1 MVPSSFSAAYG
12 SSNACPKNYKMS
24 DSDDSPYYDDYG
36 SYDEDNDYNRYSD
49 DDYLSSR
56 WTRETGRNGEDDS
69 HVRQKQL
76 EKVQAARKYLQEG
89 TRKENPGGDT
99 VFGALYNQEQYSDLI
114 LSVGDRTFFAHR
126 LVLCAWSDVF
136 KTMLSDPTWQ
146 ANNELCNESSDSTSG
161 QVFRQVLVEEYP
173 DALVFE
179 DFLKFLYTATVTPT
193 SHNVLSL
200 IRLADKYMIP
210 ELHGLCN
217 EFIDNSDVVTM
228 LSLLP
233 TSQEFNM
240 PDIVKLCHQSF
251 LTNFNLLSGQQVLDI
266 NAATMLVILDSGL
279 DLVVENEY
287 ALFEKIEP
295 WLTQCEDDDIFVEI
309 IRCIRFQFMNA
320 LQLKKV
326 TTTAVFSRASEKLPD
341 LSLEVWQL
349 QTLFREGSHGKLP
362 DEFSGPRLY
371 LRPPKSNGFEDQIRG
386 SHITN
391 NKTVYVTVGS
401 QEFLRVSPWIKKV
414 VGEKHIFEQGK
425 DNEMEVSVT
434 QDPVS
439 EDQIEIKLSS
449 KLPSATQK
457 YHTAIV
463 ISQREQTPRY
473 FKNSD
478 FAMFRGKESSRKI
491 GSVGRRNRGFRT
503 ISTETRPTILNC
515 KAKLTQPVE
524 QGEALQICVALIIE
538 MQDDHED
545 GDSETLTAENF
556 EMSPH
561 ERLILNYMLSQR
573 LIRRLQMFDYM
584 Y

>member
-1 MVPSSFSAAYG
+1 
-12 SSNACPKNYKMS
+12 MS
-24 DSDDSPYYDDYG
+24 DSDDSPYFDDYDYEYNYNDYDD
-36 SYDEDNDYNRYSD
+36 DYYRYSD
-49 DDYLSSR
+49 GDNYSFSVG
-56 WTRETGRNGEDDS
+56 WAHETGRKADDDF
-69 HVRQKQL
+69 HVRQKQR
-76 EKVQAARKYLQEG
+76 EEVQAARKYLQEG

-99 VFGALYNQEQYSDLI
+99 AFRALYDQEQYSDLI
-114 LSVGDRTFFAHR
+114 LSVGNRTFFAHR

-146 ANNELCNESSDSTSG
+146 PNNKLCDERSDNASG
-161 QVFRQVLVEEYP
+161 QVIRQELVEEDP

-179 DFLKFLYTATVTPT
+179 DFLKFLYTAAVALTTE
-193 SHNVLSL
+193 NVLSL

-217 EFIDNSDVVTM
+217 EFIDNSDVVMM

-233 TSQEFNM
+233 TAQEFNM

-251 LTNFNLLSGQQVLDI
+251 LTNFNLLSGQQLLDI
-266 NAATMLVILDSGL
+266 DAATMLVILDSGL
-279 DLVVENEY
+279 DLVVESEY

-309 IRCIRFQFMNA
+309 IKCIRFPFMNA

-326 TTTAVFSRASEKLPD
+326 TVTAIFSRATEKLQD
-341 LSLEVWQL
+341 LPLKVWQI
-349 QTLFREGSHGKLP
+349 QTLFREGSHGELP

-371 LRPPKSNGFEDQIRG
+371 LRPPNRYDSEDQIGG
-386 SHITN
+386 SLMTN
-391 NKTVYVTVGS
+391 DRNFNVTVGS
-401 QEFLRVSPWIKKV
+401 QKFLRVSPCITKV
-414 VGEKHIFEQGK
+414 LGEKQIFEQGK
-425 DNEMEVSVT
+425 DIEMGVLVT
-434 QDPVS
+434 KDPVS

-463 ISQREQTPRY
+463 ISQRKQTPRY

-478 FAMFRGKESSRKI
+478 FATLQDTESSRKI
-491 GSVGRRNRGFRT
+491 GSVGRRRGFHT

-524 QGEALQICVALIIE
+524 QGKELQICVALIIE
-538 MQDDHED
+538 MQEDHEEA
-545 GDSETLTAENF
+545 DSKTLTTENS
-556 EMSPH
+556 EMSPQ
-561 ERLILNYMLSQR
+561 ERLLFRYRDYILTQHL
-573 LIRRLQMFDYM
+573 LRLQMFDF
-584 Y
+584 